1 MGKHVFVVLF
11 FFNFIEVIFMVD
23 KIVYITPE
31 DEGGVCNVDGNILEP
46 CLPLTNQVQDILAS
60 DENLDVKLLFLPGE
74 YYITNPFT
82 LSASNINALRL
93 LLYNGR
99 NVTIESTT
107 IINIKCAEKGSISMD
122 FYDIYILEVHS
133 LHITSC
139 TSDTALMNIT
149 GRTRY
154 VSLTDCSLQSN
165 RYLEHG
171 IVVSYQEQLFIN
183 ISGCTFKNNHL
194 NRNGPGKA
202 ILEISPSSTIDTA
215 SIELTVTH
223 CSFTS
228 NDGGGIYVKN
238 RYHTTAIVSIS
249 IHSSNFIDNRRI
261 GKGGAISITY
271 SRTVQVSLNLS
282 NNNFVGNNA
291 LKQGGAIY
299 VELKSTLLATIELS
313 NVVFESNSATNGGA
327 LYVLNLSHNNFVGN
341 NALKQG
347 GAIYVELI
355 STVLATIELSDTVF
369 ESNSASN
376 GGALYVLTY
385 RDTIDTDN
393 ITLINN
399 RATDSGGAMYLSNSF
414 INTGN
419 VFQVINNTA
428 TNTGGGIVLHESVL
442 EVCNIE
448 KEQEEASLTVFLNNR
463 VTASNGKGGAIF
475 ILAEIDCFPII
486 GQCQIRVVGCN
497 TTRKY
502 LQFGN
507 NYANNGSILYGGQ
520 LDKCEVVQRYN
531 EPSYFGYEEIPKLIT
546 TGNGSSYDNRS
557 YAITSE
563 AYRLC
568 FCYNSL
574 PECKQREMNVTR
586 YSGQTIQVFVAG
598 LDQMFMPVPTEIN
611 NKYTDKLADLDKGED
626 KYYLKGCEKMTL
638 HVYTSSE
645 LNYTTLKIQKTGI
658 CKDFS
663 ESFIRI
669 NTHIKPCPLGV
680 QQKEDRCGCDNRLR
694 KYSFI
699 SSCDIDR
706 QLIITKR
713 TGWLSYDKTHLRIHD
728 YCPLNFCT
736 QNKSISIDQP
746 DNQCAD
752 FHSGVL
758 CGSCVENFSI
768 ALGSWRCITCSHTDR
783 YNFIWLLVLM
793 AIAGIVLFFFISLF
807 KLTVSRGTLNGLI
820 LYANVISV
828 SGLLNLPG
836 CSIHPILSVFIS
848 WLNLDLGIETCF
860 FSGMDAYLKT
870 WLQFVFPLYIWVL
883 VGVII
888 ILCHYSQ
895 TAMKWMGRGNI
906 DVLATFFLLS
916 YTKILK
922 TIITGL
928 SVTEIKIARADN
940 VSDKLVSHKVW
951 TYDGNVDYLT
961 GKHLFLFSVSLFF
974 LVVVCLPYTLL
985 LTFGQYLRFMNERK
999 GLRWIIRSVVFIS
1012 IMDAYHAPY
1021 KKKYRFWT
1029 GLTLLIRCV
1038 LFTLF
1043 ATNTSNILL
1052 TNMFVVVLI
1061 TSLLLVARLYLFTS
1075 IYHNRGI
1082 DRLEL
1087 FFLLNLELLFL
1098 IILYLHGVGANITIT
1113 CKFTTVLI
1121 VITFVTFFGILIYHT
1136 FLRLTNTKAYKS
1148 IFLKLQNLSR
1158 AKRPASV
1165 KFMELSKEQHSTT
1178 VIELRESLLDSV
1190 EQ

>member
-1 MGKHVFVVLF
+1 MGKLVFAVLF
-11 FFNFIEVIFMVD
+11 FFSYIELIFMVD

-60 DENLDVKLLFLPGE
+60 DENLDVKLLFLPDE
-74 YYITNPFT
+74 YYITYPFT
-82 LSASNINALRL
+82 LSASNIHALRL
-93 LLYNGR
+93 LPYNGR

-107 IINIKCAEKGSISMD
+107 IINITCVEEGSISMD

-133 LHITSC
+133 LNITSC

-149 GRTRY
+149 GRTSY
-154 VSLTDCSLQSN
+154 VNLTDCSFQSN

-171 IVVSYQEQLFIN
+171 IVVSYQKQLFIN

-194 NRNGPGKA
+194 NRSGPGKA
-202 ILEISPSSTIDTA
+202 ILEISQSSTIDTA
-215 SIELTVTH
+215 RIELTVTH
-223 CSFTS
+223 CSFIS
-228 NDGGGIYVKN
+228 NDGGGISLKN
-238 RYHTTAIVSIS
+238 TYLDTLDIS

-261 GKGGAISITY
+261 GDGGAISITLNIAP
-271 SRTVQVSLNLS
+271 QVSFNLS
-282 NNNFVGNNA
+282 NNNFVGNKA
-291 LKQGGAIY
+291 SSYGGSLY
-299 VELKSTLLATIELS
+299 MELKFTRSS
-313 NVVFESNSATNGGA
+313 
-327 LYVLNLSHNNFVGN
+327 
-341 NALKQG
+341 
-347 GAIYVELI
+347 
-355 STVLATIELSDTVF
+355 TIELSDTVF
-369 ESNSASN
+369 ESNSASK
-376 GGALYVLTY
+376 GGALYVSTSRY
-385 RDTIDTDN
+385 KIDTNN

-399 RATDSGGAMYLSNSF
+399 RATDSGGAMYLSSSY
-414 INTGN
+414 IKTGN
-419 VFQVINNTA
+419 IFQVINNTA
-428 TNTGGGIVLHESVL
+428 KKSGGGIVLHESTL
-442 EVCNIE
+442 EICDIE
-448 KEQEEASLTVFLNNR
+448 KEQEEASLSVFLNNK
-463 VTASNGKGGAIF
+463 VTSSNGKGGAIF
-475 ILAEIDCFPII
+475 IPEIDCYSTINWCPI
-486 GQCQIRVVGCN
+486 RAVGCN

-507 NYANNGSILYGGQ
+507 NHANNGSILYGGH
-520 LDKCEVVQRYN
+520 LDKCVIGQRN
-531 EPSYFGYEEIPKLIT
+531 NGTSYFGYEEIPKLIT
-546 TGNGSSYDNRS
+546 TGNGSSYDNQS
-557 YAITSE
+557 YDITSE

-568 FCYNSL
+568 FCDNFL
-574 PECKQREMNVTR
+574 PECTQREMNVTR
-586 YSGQTIQVFVAG
+586 YSGQTIQVFVTG
-598 LDQMFMPVPTEIN
+598 LDQMFMPVPTVIN
-611 NKYTDKLADLDKGED
+611 NKYTDKLAYLDKGEN
-626 KYYLKGCEKMTL
+626 KYYPEGCEKMTL

-645 LNYTTLKIQKTGI
+645 LNFTTLTIQNTGM
-658 CKDFS
+658 CTDS
-663 ESFIRI
+663 NESLLRI
-669 NTHIKPCPLGV
+669 NTHIKLCPLGF
-680 QQKEDRCGCDNRLR
+680 QHKEDRCDCDNRLK

-699 SSCDIDR
+699 TSCDIDQ
-706 QLIITKR
+706 QLIITKGM
-713 TGWLSYDKTHLRIHD
+713 GWFSYDQTYLRIHD
-728 YCPLNFCT
+728 YCPLNFCI
-736 QNKSISIDQP
+736 QNNSISIDQP

-758 CGSCVENFSI
+758 CGSCAENFSI
-768 ALGSWRCITCSHTDR
+768 ALGSWRCIRCSHTER

-888 ILCHYSQ
+888 ILCHYSK

-916 YTKILK
+916 YTKISK

-940 VSDKLVSHKVW
+940 VSDKLVPHKVW

-961 GKHLFLFSVSLFF
+961 GKHLFLFLVSLFF
-974 LVVVCLPYTLL
+974 LVVVFLPYTLL
-985 LTFGQYLRFMNERK
+985 LTFGQYLHSMKAMK
-999 GLRWIIRSVVFIS
+999 GLKWIIKSGVFIS

-1021 KKKYRFWT
+1021 KKRYRFWT
-1029 GLTLLIRCV
+1029 GLTLLIRFA
-1038 LFTLF
+1038 LFTLL
-1043 ATNTSNILL
+1043 ATNTSNILV

-1061 TSLLLVARLYLFTS
+1061 TSILLVTRLLFS

-1082 DRLEL
+1082 DKLEL
-1087 FFLLNLELLFL
+1087 FFLFNLAFLSL

-1113 CKFTTVLI
+1113 CKFTTVSI
-1121 VITFVTFFGILIYHT
+1121 AIAFVTFFGILVYHT
-1136 FLRLTNTKAYKS
+1136 FLRLKDTKAYKN
-1148 IFLKLQNLSR
+1148 ILIKLQNLNHVQ
-1158 AKRPASV
+1158 RPSSV
-1165 KFMELSKEQHSTT
+1165 NIELSMEQYSTS

-1190 EQ
+1190 KQ

>member
-1 MGKHVFVVLF
+1 MGKLVFAVL
-11 FFNFIEVIFMVD
+11 FNFIELIFTVD
-23 KIVYITPE
+23 NIVYITPE
-31 DEGGVCNVDGNILEP
+31 DEGGVCNVDSKILKP
-46 CLPLTNQVQDILAS
+46 CLPLTNGVQDVLAS
-60 DENLDVKLLFLPGE
+60 NENLDIELLFLPGE

-82 LSASNINALRL
+82 LSASNRHTLRL
-93 LLYNGR
+93 QPYNGR
-99 NVTIESTT
+99 NVTTESTT
-107 IINIKCAEKGSISMD
+107 IINITCAEERSISMD
-122 FYDIYILEVHS
+122 FYDIHNLEVHS
-133 LHITSC
+133 LRITSC

-149 GRTRY
+149 GNTSY
-154 VSLTDCSLQSN
+154 VSLTDCSFQSN
-165 RYLEHG
+165 KYLEHG

-194 NRNGPGKA
+194 NRSGPGKA
-202 ILEISPSSTIDTA
+202 ILEISTSSTIDTA
-215 SIELTVTH
+215 RIELIVTH

-228 NDGGGIYVKN
+228 NNGGGISVKN
-238 RYHTTAIVSIS
+238 RSHTKIVSIS
-249 IHSSNFIDNRRI
+249 IHSSNFTNNRRI
-261 GKGGAISITY
+261 GNGGAISINY
-271 SRTVQVSLNLS
+271 SRIVQVSLNLS

-291 LKQGGAIY
+291 SRYGGAIY
-299 VELKSTLLATIELS
+299 VELKSTVFVTIEL
-313 NVVFESNSATNGGA
+313 N
-327 LYVLNLSHNNFVGN
+327 
-341 NALKQG
+341 
-347 GAIYVELI
+347 
-355 STVLATIELSDTVF
+355 DTVF
-369 ESNSASN
+369 ESNNASN

-385 RDTIDTDN
+385 GDTIDTDN

-399 RATDSGGAMYLSNSF
+399 RATDSGGAMYLSSSL

-428 TNTGGGIVLHESVL
+428 TNTGGGIVLHESIL
-442 EVCNIE
+442 EVCDIE

-463 VTASNGKGGAIF
+463 VTSSNGKGGAVF
-475 ILAEIDCFPII
+475 IPEIDCNRII
-486 GQCQIRVVGCN
+486 GCPITLAGCN
-497 TTRKY
+497 TRRKY

-507 NYANNGSILYGGQ
+507 NHANNGSILYGGH
-520 LDKCEVVQRYN
+520 LDKCVIGQRN
-531 EPSYFGYEEIPKLIT
+531 NGTSYFGYEEILNLIT
-546 TGNGSSYDNRS
+546 IGNVSSYDNRS
-557 YAITSE
+557 YDITSE

-568 FCYNSL
+568 FCDNSL
-574 PECKQREMNVTR
+574 PECTQRKMNVTR
-586 YSGQTIQVFVAG
+586 YSGQTIQVFVVG

-611 NKYTDKLADLDKGED
+611 NKYTNKLANLDKGED

-645 LNYTTLKIQKTGI
+645 LNFTTLKIQKTGI
-658 CKDFS
+658 SKDFS
-663 ESFIRI
+663 ESFIQI
-669 NTHIKPCPLGV
+669 NTHIKLCPLGF
-680 QQKEDRCGCDNRLR
+680 QQKQDRCDCDNRL
-694 KYSFI
+694 KEYSFI
-699 SSCDIDR
+699 TSCDIDR
-706 QLIITKR
+706 QLIITKGM
-713 TGWLSYDKTHLRIHD
+713 GWFGYDKTHLRIHD
-728 YCPLNFCT
+728 YCPLNFCI
-736 QNKSISIDQP
+736 QNNNISIDQP

-768 ALGSWRCITCSHTDR
+768 ALGSWRCIRCSHTDG

-928 SVTEIKIARADN
+928 SVIEIKIARADN
-940 VSDKLVSHKVW
+940 VSDKLVPHKVW
-951 TYDGNVDYLT
+951 TYDGNIDYLT

-999 GLRWIIRSVVFIS
+999 GLRWIVKSVVFIS

-1021 KKKYRFWT
+1021 KKRYRFWT

-1113 CKFTTVLI
+1113 CKFTTVSI
-1121 VITFVTFFGILIYHT
+1121 VITFVTFFGILVYHT

>member
-1 MGKHVFVVLF
+1 MGKLVFAVL

-60 DENLDVKLLFLPGE
+60 DENLEVKLLFLPGE
-74 YYITNPFT
+74 YYITNPFI
-82 LSASNINALRL
+82 LSISNIHALRL
-93 LLYNGR
+93 QPYNGR

-107 IINIKCAEKGSISMD
+107 IINITCAEEGSISMD
-122 FYDIYILEVHS
+122 FYDIYRLEVHS

-139 TSDTALMNIT
+139 TSDTAPMNIT
-149 GRTRY
+149 GRTSY
-154 VSLTDCSLQSN
+154 VNLTDCSFQSN

-194 NRNGPGKA
+194 NRSGSGRA

-223 CSFTS
+223 CSFII
-228 NDGGGIYVKN
+228 NDGGGIHVKN

-249 IHSSNFIDNRRI
+249 IQSSNFIDNRRI
-261 GKGGAISITY
+261 GNGGAISITY

-299 VELKSTLLATIELS
+299 VELKST
-313 NVVFESNSATNGGA
+313 
-327 LYVLNLSHNNFVGN
+327 FV
-341 NALKQG
+341 
-347 GAIYVELI
+347 
-355 STVLATIELSDTVF
+355 ATIELSDTVF

-376 GGALYVLTY
+376 GGALYVLTN
-385 RDTIDTDN
+385 RDTIDTNN
-393 ITLINN
+393 ITFINN
-399 RATDSGGAMYLSNSF
+399 RATDSGGAMYLSSSL
-414 INTGN
+414 IKTGN
-419 VFQVINNTA
+419 IFQVINNTA
-428 TNTGGGIVLHESVL
+428 INSGGGIVLHESVL
-442 EVCNIE
+442 EVCDIE
-448 KEQEEASLTVFLNNR
+448 KEQKEVSPTVFINNR
-463 VTASNGKGGAIF
+463 VTSSNGKGGAILF
-475 ILAEIDCFPII
+475 LAEIDCDPII
-486 GQCQIRVVGCN
+486 DWCPITLDGCN

-507 NYANNGSILYGGQ
+507 NHASNGSILYGGQ

-531 EPSYFGYEEIPKLIT
+531 EPSYFGYEEIPNLIT
-546 TGNGSSYDNRS
+546 TGNGSSYVNRS
-557 YAITSE
+557 YDITSE

-568 FCYNSL
+568 FCDNSL
-574 PECKQREMNVTR
+574 PECTQREMNVTR
-586 YSGQTIQVFVAG
+586 YSGQTIQVFVTG
-598 LDQMFMPVPTEIN
+598 LDQMFMPVPTVIN
-611 NKYTDKLADLDKGED
+611 NKYTDELADLGKGED
-626 KYYLKGCEKMTL
+626 KHFLKGCEKITS
-638 HVYTSSE
+638 HVYTSPE
-645 LNYTTLKIQKTGI
+645 LNFTTLKIKKTGI
-658 CKDFS
+658 CKDHS
-663 ESFIRI
+663 ESLLHI
-669 NTHIKPCPLGV
+669 NTHIKPCPLGF
-680 QQKEDRCGCDNRLR
+680 QHKEDRCGCDNRFK

-699 SSCDIDR
+699 SSCDIDQ
-706 QLIITKR
+706 QLIITKG
-713 TGWLSYDKTHLRIHD
+713 TGWFSYDKTHLRIHD

-736 QNKSISIDQP
+736 QNNNISIDQP

-768 ALGSWRCITCSHTDR
+768 ALGSWRCIRCSHTDG

-807 KLTVSRGTLNGLI
+807 KLTVSRGTLNELI

-895 TAMKWMGRGNI
+895 TVMKWMGRGNI

-940 VSDKLVSHKVW
+940 VSDKLVPHKVW

-961 GKHLFLFSVSLFF
+961 GKHLFLFLASLFF
-974 LVVVCLPYTLL
+974 LVVVFIPYTLL
-985 LTFGQYLRFMNERK
+985 LTFGQYLLSMRSRK
-999 GLRWIIRSVVFIS
+999 GLRWIVKSVVFIS
-1012 IMDAYHAPY
+1012 IMDTYHAPY
-1021 KKKYRFWT
+1021 KKRYRFWT
-1029 GLTLLIRCV
+1029 GLTLLIRFA

-1043 ATNTSNILL
+1043 ITNTSNILV

-1061 TSLLLVARLYLFTS
+1061 TSLLLIARLLFRVSS
-1075 IYHNRGI
+1075 IYHNSGI
-1082 DRLEL
+1082 DKLEL
-1087 FFLLNLELLFL
+1087 FFLFNLEFL
-1098 IILYLHGVGANITIT
+1098 SLAILYLHGVGANITII
-1113 CKFTTVLI
+1113 CKFTTVSI
-1121 VITFVTFFGILIYHT
+1121 AIAFVGFFGILVYHT
-1136 FLRLTNTKAYKS
+1136 FLRLKDTKTYKK
-1148 IFLKLQNLSR
+1148 IFIELQNFN
-1158 AKRPASV
+1158 RPASV
-1165 KFMELSKEQHSTT
+1165 DIELSKEQHSTT

>member
-1 MGKHVFVVLF
+1 MGKHVFAVLF
-11 FFNFIEVIFMVD
+11 FFNFIEIIFMID
-23 KIVYITPE
+23 KTIYITPE

-46 CLPLTNQVQDILAS
+46 CLPLTNQVQDVLAS
-60 DENLDVKLLFLPGE
+60 DENLDIKMLFLPGE

-82 LSASNINALRL
+82 LSASNIHALRL
-93 LLYNGR
+93 LPYNGR
-99 NVTIESTT
+99 NVMIEST
-107 IINIKCAEKGSISMD
+107 IIIDITCAEEGSISMD
-122 FYDIYILEVHS
+122 FYDIYRLEVYS

-139 TSDTALMNIT
+139 TSDTALMSIT
-149 GRTRY
+149 GSTRY
-154 VSLTDCSLQSN
+154 VSLTDCSFQSN
-165 RYLEHG
+165 KYLENG
-171 IVVSYQEQLFIN
+171 IVVFYQEQLFIN
-183 ISGCTFKNNHL
+183 ISGSIFMNNHL
-194 NRNGPGKA
+194 NNLGEA
-202 ILEISPSSTIDTA
+202 VLEIVTESSSDDFNSAHDLSIYLTDSYFDQNSGGILHIEGINPNNEELTA
-215 SIELTVTH
+215 IRELTVAH

-228 NDGGGIYVKN
+228 NDGGGISVKN
-238 RYHTTAIVSIS
+238 RHNTAVMYIS
-249 IHSSNFIDNRRI
+249 IHNSSFIDNRRI
-261 GKGGAISITY
+261 GDGGAISITDKN
-271 SRTVQVSLNLS
+271 TLNIILDLFNS
-282 NNNFVGNNA
+282 DFFGNNA
-291 LKQGGAIY
+291 SRDGGAIY
-299 VELKSTLLATIELS
+299 MALSFTLSSKILLT
-313 NVVFESNSATNGGA
+313 NVVFEN
-327 LYVLNLSHNNFVGN
+327 
-341 NALKQG
+341 
-347 GAIYVELI
+347 
-355 STVLATIELSDTVF
+355 
-369 ESNSASN
+369 NSASN
-376 GGALYVLTY
+376 GGALFINTY
-385 RDTIDTDN
+385 YGTIDTNN

-399 RATDSGGAMYLSNSF
+399 RATDSGGAMYLSYSF

-419 VFQVINNTA
+419 IFQVINNTA
-428 TNTGGGIVLHESVL
+428 TNYGGGIVLLRQSAL

-448 KEQEEASLTVFLNNR
+448 KEQEEESLTVFLNNR

-475 ILAEIDCFPII
+475 ILPEDDCDPIPEWCSI
-486 GQCQIRVVGCN
+486 TLAGCN

-502 LQFGN
+502 IKFKN
-507 NYANNGSILYGGQ
+507 NHANNGSILYGGQ
-520 LDKCEVVQRYN
+520 LDRCVIVQRYDGT
-531 EPSYFGYEEIPKLIT
+531 PYYYGYEEIPNLIT

-557 YAITSE
+557 YDITSE

-568 FCYNSL
+568 FCDNSL
-574 PECKQREMNVTR
+574 PECTQREMNVTR

-598 LDQMFMPVPTEIN
+598 LDQMFMPVPTVIN

-626 KYYLKGCEKMTL
+626 KHYLKGCEKMTL
-638 HVYTSSE
+638 HVYTSPE
-645 LNYTTLKIQKTGI
+645 LNFTTLKIGKTGI
-658 CKDFS
+658 CKDLS
-663 ESFIRI
+663 ESHLHI
-669 NTHIKPCPLGV
+669 NILIKPCPLGF
-680 QQKEDRCGCDNRLR
+680 QQKEDGCDCEKRLI

-699 SSCDIDR
+699 TSCDIDQ
-706 QLIITKR
+706 QLIITKG
-713 TGWLSYDKTHLRIHD
+713 TGWLSYDQIYLRIHN
-728 YCPLNFCT
+728 YCPLNFCI
-736 QNKSISIDQP
+736 QNNNISIDQP

-768 ALGSWRCITCSHTDR
+768 ALGSWRCIRCSHTER

-895 TAMKWMGRGNI
+895 TTMKLMGRGNI

-922 TIITGL
+922 TILTGL

-940 VSDKLVSHKVW
+940 VSDKLVPHKVW

-961 GKHLFLFSVSLFF
+961 GKHLFLFLVSLFF
-974 LVVVCLPYTLL
+974 LVVVFLPYTLL
-985 LTFGQYLRFMNERK
+985 LTFGQYLRSVRARK
-999 GLRWIIRSVVFIS
+999 GLRWIVKSVVFIS

-1021 KKKYRFWT
+1021 KKRYRFWT

-1043 ATNTSNILL
+1043 TTNTSNILL
-1052 TNMFVVVLI
+1052 TNVFTFILI
-1061 TSLLLVARLYLFTS
+1061 TSLLLVSRPLLNTTS
-1075 IYHNRGI
+1075 IYHNSGI
-1082 DRLEL
+1082 DKLEL
-1087 FFLLNLELLFL
+1087 FFLFNLEFL
-1098 IILYLHGVGANITIT
+1098 SLTILYLHGIGADITIT
-1113 CKFTTVLI
+1113 CKFTTVSI
-1121 VITFVTFFGILIYHT
+1121 AFSFVGFFGILVYHT
-1136 FLRLTNTKAYKS
+1136 FLRLTNTKGCKS
-1148 IFLKLQNLSR
+1148 IFLKLENLNCV
-1158 AKRPASV
+1158 KRPASV
-1165 KFMELSKEQHSTT
+1165 NIELSKEQHSTT

>member
-1 MGKHVFVVLF
+1 MMGKHVFAVLF

-46 CLPLTNQVQDILAS
+46 CLPLTNQVQDVLAS
-60 DENLDVKLLFLPGE
+60 DENIDIKLLFLPGE

-82 LSASNINALRL
+82 LSASNIHALRL
-93 LLYNGR
+93 QPYNGR
-99 NVTIESTT
+99 NVSTT
-107 IINIKCAEKGSISMD
+107 IINITCTEEGSISMD
-122 FYDIYILEVHS
+122 FYDIYRLEVHS

-149 GRTRY
+149 GSTRY
-154 VSLTDCSLQSN
+154 VSLTDCSFQSN

-171 IVVSYQEQLFIN
+171 IVVSYQKKLFIN

-194 NRNGPGKA
+194 NRSGPGEA
-202 ILEISPSSTIDTA
+202 ILEIFSFSTIRT
-215 SIELTVTH
+215 IRLTVTH
-223 CSFTS
+223 CSFTD
-228 NDGGGIYVKN
+228 NDGGGISVKN
-238 RYHTTAIVSIS
+238 GYLNTMAIF

-261 GKGGAISITY
+261 GDGGAISITY
-271 SRTVQVSLNLS
+271 SQGVEVIYNLS
-282 NNNFVGNNA
+282 NNNFVGNKA
-291 LKQGGAIY
+291 SRYGGAIY
-299 VELKSTLLATIELS
+299 VELKLTFFKTFEL
-313 NVVFESNSATNGGA
+313 T
-327 LYVLNLSHNNFVGN
+327 
-341 NALKQG
+341 
-347 GAIYVELI
+347 
-355 STVLATIELSDTVF
+355 DTVF
-369 ESNSASN
+369 ESNNASN
-376 GGALYVLTY
+376 GGALYVLTSH
-385 RDTIDTDN
+385 DTINTNN

-399 RATDSGGAMYLSNSF
+399 TATDSGGAMYLSYSF

-419 VFQVINNTA
+419 IFQVINNTA
-428 TNTGGGIVLHESVL
+428 RNYGGGIVLHESVL
-442 EVCNIE
+442 EVCDIH

-463 VTASNGKGGAIF
+463 VTSSNGKGGAIF
-475 ILAEIDCFPII
+475 ILAEIDCDSILDWCP
-486 GQCQIRVVGCN
+486 IRVVGCN

-520 LDKCEVVQRYN
+520 LDRCVIGQGYN
-531 EPSYFGYEEIPKLIT
+531 FGYEEIPNLIT

-557 YAITSE
+557 YDITSE

-568 FCYNSL
+568 FCDNSL
-574 PECKQREMNVTR
+574 PKCKQREMNVTR
-586 YSGQTIQVFVAG
+586 YSGQTIQVFVTG
-598 LDQMFMPVPTEIN
+598 LDQMFMPVPTVIN

-626 KYYLKGCEKMTL
+626 KYYLKGCEKITL
-638 HVYTSSE
+638 HVYTSPE
-645 LNYTTLKIQKTGI
+645 LNFTKLKIQKTGV
-658 CKDFS
+658 CKDHS
-663 ESFIRI
+663 ESLLHI
-669 NTHIKPCPLGV
+669 NTHIKLCPLGF
-680 QQKEDRCGCDNRLR
+680 QQKEDRCGCDKRLK

-699 SSCDIDR
+699 TSCDIDQ
-706 QLIITKR
+706 QLIITKG

-736 QNKSISIDQP
+736 QNNISILQP

-758 CGSCVENFSI
+758 CGSCVKNFSI
-768 ALGSWRCITCSHTDR
+768 ALGSWRCIRCSHTER
-783 YNFIWLLVLM
+783 YNFLWLLVLM

-807 KLTVSRGTLNGLI
+807 KLTVSRGTLNGLL

-836 CSIHPILSVFIS
+836 CSIHTILSVFIS
-848 WLNLDLGIETCF
+848 WLNLDLGIEICF
-860 FSGMDAYLKT
+860 FSGMDTYLKT

-940 VSDKLVSHKVW
+940 VSYKLVPHKVW

-961 GKHLFLFSVSLFF
+961 GKHLFLFLVSLLF
-974 LVVVCLPYTLL
+974 LVVVFIPYTLL
-985 LTFGQYLRFMNERK
+985 LTFGQYLLSMRARK
-999 GLRWIIRSVVFIS
+999 GLRWIVKSVVFIS

-1021 KKKYRFWT
+1021 KKYRFWT
-1029 GLTLLIRCV
+1029 GFMLLIRCAT
-1038 LFTLF
+1038 FTLLS
-1043 ATNTSNILL
+1043 TNTFIK
-1052 TNMFVVVLI
+1052 LI
-1061 TSLLLVARLYLFTS
+1061 TNIFAVALIISLILIARLYLFTS
-1075 IYHNRGI
+1075 IYHNSGI

-1087 FFLLNLELLFL
+1087 FFFFNLELLSL
-1098 IILYLHGVGANITIT
+1098 TLLYLHGVGANVTIT
-1113 CKFTTVLI
+1113 CKFMTVS
-1121 VITFVTFFGILIYHT
+1121 VTVAFVAFFGILVYHT
-1136 FLRLTNTKAYKS
+1136 FLRLTSTKAYKN
-1148 IFLKLQNLSR
+1148 IFRLQNFYHT
-1158 AKRPASV
+1158 KKPDSV
-1165 KFMELSKEQHSTT
+1165 NIELSKEQHSTT

>member
-1 MGKHVFVVLF
+1 MREKSLTIINNIAIVISSYLYITINFGKAGFPINYCLRTINKQSVSFKSQVWKCIATMEKLVFAVLF
-11 FFNFIEVIFMVD
+11 FFSYIELIFMVD

-46 CLPLTNQVQDILAS
+46 CLPLTNQVQDILAL
-60 DENLDVKLLFLPGE
+60 DENLDIELLFLPGE
-74 YYITNPFT
+74 YYITYPFT
-82 LSASNINALRL
+82 LSASNIHALRL
-93 LLYNGR
+93 LPYNER
-99 NVTIESTT
+99 NVTIKSTT
-107 IINIKCAEKGSISMD
+107 IINITCAEEGSISMD
-122 FYDIYILEVHS
+122 FYDIYILEVYS

-149 GRTRY
+149 GSTRY
-154 VSLTDCSLQSN
+154 VSLTNCSFQSN

-194 NRNGPGKA
+194 NRSDPGKA

-215 SIELTVTH
+215 RIELTVTH
-223 CSFTS
+223 CSFIS

-238 RYHTTAIVSIS
+238 RYRTTAIVSIS

-261 GKGGAISITY
+261 GNGGAISITY
-271 SRTVQVSLNLS
+271 HPVSFNLS
-282 NNNFVGNNA
+282 SNIFIGNNA
-291 LKQGGAIY
+291 SGHGGAIY
-299 VELKSTLLATIELS
+299 INVVHYSRIFLS
-313 NVVFESNSATNGGA
+313 N
-327 LYVLNLSHNNFVGN
+327 
-341 NALKQG
+341 
-347 GAIYVELI
+347 
-355 STVLATIELSDTVF
+355 TVF

-376 GGALYVLTY
+376 GGALYALTSY
-385 RDTIDTDN
+385 NYKIDTNN

-399 RATDSGGAMYLSNSF
+399 RATDSGGALYLSYSF

-419 VFQVINNTA
+419 IFQVINNTA
-428 TNTGGGIVLHESVL
+428 TNYGGGIVLRESAL
-442 EVCNIE
+442 EVCDIH

-463 VTASNGKGGAIF
+463 VTSSNGKGGAIF
-475 ILAEIDCFPII
+475 LLPEIDCNPII
-486 GQCQIRVVGCN
+486 DWCPITLAGCN
-497 TTRKY
+497 KTRKY

-507 NYANNGSILYGGQ
+507 NHASNGSILYGGQ
-520 LDKCEVVQRYN
+520 LDRCVIGQGYN
-531 EPSYFGYEEIPKLIT
+531 GPSYYGNEVIPNIIKFE
-546 TGNGSSYDNRS
+546 NDSNYNNQS

-563 AYRLC
+563 AYILC
-568 FCYNSL
+568 FCEKSL
-574 PECKQREMNVTR
+574 PKCAERKMDYIK
-586 YSGQTIQVFVAG
+586 YSGQTIQVFVVG
-598 LDQMFMPVPTEIN
+598 LDQMFMPVPTVIN
-611 NKYTDKLADLDKGED
+611 NKYTNELADLDKGED

-638 HVYTSSE
+638 HVYTSPE
-645 LNYTTLKIQKTGI
+645 LNFTTLKIEKTGI
-658 CKDFS
+658 CTNS
-663 ESFIRI
+663 YESLLHI
-669 NTHIKPCPLGV
+669 NTHIKPCPLGF

-694 KYSFI
+694 NYSFI
-699 SSCDIDR
+699 SSCDID
-706 QLIITKR
+706 QQSIITKG

-736 QNKSISIDQP
+736 QNNNISIDQP
-746 DNQCAD
+746 DNQCTD

-768 ALGSWRCITCSHTDR
+768 ALGSWRCIRCSHTER

-807 KLTVSRGTLNGLI
+807 KLTVSRGMLNGLL

-870 WLQFVFPLYIWVL
+870 WLQFAFPLYIWVL

-895 TAMKWMGRGNI
+895 TAMKWLGRGNI

-940 VSDKLVSHKVW
+940 VSDKLVPHKVW

-961 GKHLFLFSVSLFF
+961 GKHLFLFLASLFF
-974 LVVVCLPYTLL
+974 LVVVFIPYTLL
-985 LTFGQYLRFMNERK
+985 LTFGQYLLSMRARK
-999 GLRWIIRSVVFIS
+999 GLRWIVKSVVFIS
-1012 IMDAYHAPY
+1012 IMDTYHAPY
-1021 KKKYRFWT
+1021 KKRYRFWS
-1029 GLTLLIRCV
+1029 GLTLLIRFA

-1043 ATNTSNILL
+1043 ITNTSNILV

-1061 TSLLLVARLYLFTS
+1061 TSLLLIARLLFRVSS
-1075 IYHNRGI
+1075 IYHNSGI
-1082 DRLEL
+1082 DKLEL
-1087 FFLLNLELLFL
+1087 FFLFNLEFL
-1098 IILYLHGVGANITIT
+1098 SLAILYLHGVGANITII
-1113 CKFTTVLI
+1113 CKFTTVS
-1121 VITFVTFFGILIYHT
+1121 ITFSFVAFIGILVYLT
-1136 FLRLTNTKAYKS
+1136 FLRSTNTKAYKS
-1148 IFLKLQNLSR
+1148 IFLNLNLV
-1158 AKRPASV
+1158 KRPASV
-1165 KFMELSKEQHSTT
+1165 NIELSKEQHSTT

>member
-1 MGKHVFVVLF
+1 
-11 FFNFIEVIFMVD
+11 MVD

-31 DEGGVCNVDGNILEP
+31 DEGGVCNMDGNILEP

-74 YYITNPFT
+74 YYITYPFT
-82 LSASNINALRL
+82 LSASNIHALRL
-93 LLYNGR
+93 LPYNRR

-107 IINIKCAEKGSISMD
+107 IINITCTEEGSIIMD
-122 FYDIYILEVHS
+122 FYDIYNLEANS

-149 GRTRY
+149 GRTSY
-154 VSLTDCSLQSN
+154 VNLTDCSFQSN

-171 IVVSYQEQLFIN
+171 IVVSYQKQLFIN

-194 NRNGPGKA
+194 NRSGPGKA
-202 ILEISPSSTIDTA
+202 ILEMSQSSTIDTVR
-215 SIELTVTH
+215 IELTVTH
-223 CSFTS
+223 CSFIS
-228 NDGGGIYVKN
+228 NDGGGISLKN
-238 RYHTTAIVSIS
+238 TYLDTLDIS

-261 GKGGAISITY
+261 GDGGAISITLNIAP
-271 SRTVQVSLNLS
+271 QVSFNLS
-282 NNNFVGNNA
+282 NNNFVGNKA
-291 LKQGGAIY
+291 SRYGGSLY
-299 VELKSTLLATIELS
+299 MELKFTRSS
-313 NVVFESNSATNGGA
+313 
-327 LYVLNLSHNNFVGN
+327 
-341 NALKQG
+341 
-347 GAIYVELI
+347 
-355 STVLATIELSDTVF
+355 TIELSDTVF
-369 ESNSASN
+369 ESNNASK
-376 GGALYVLTY
+376 GGALYVSTSRY
-385 RDTIDTDN
+385 KIDTNN

-399 RATDSGGAMYLSNSF
+399 RATDSGGAMYLSSSY
-414 INTGN
+414 IKTGN
-419 VFQVINNTA
+419 IFQVINNTA
-428 TNTGGGIVLHESVL
+428 KKSGGGIVLHESTL
-442 EVCNIE
+442 EICDIK
-448 KEQEEASLTVFLNNR
+448 KEQEEASLSVFLNNR
-463 VTASNGKGGAIF
+463 VTSSNGKGGAIF
-475 ILAEIDCFPII
+475 FLAEIDCNPII
-486 GQCQIRVVGCN
+486 DWCPITLAGCN

-502 LQFGN
+502 LKFGN
-507 NYANNGSILYGGQ
+507 NYANKGSILYGGH
-520 LDKCEVVQRYN
+520 LDRCVIGQGYN
-531 EPSYFGYEEIPKLIT
+531 GTSYFGYEEIPKLIT

-568 FCYNSL
+568 FCDNFL
-574 PECKQREMNVTR
+574 PECTQREMNVTR
-586 YSGQTIQVFVAG
+586 YSGQTIQVFVTG
-598 LDQMFMPVPTEIN
+598 LDQMFMPVPTEVN
-611 NKYTDKLADLDKGED
+611 NKYTDKLAYLDKGES
-626 KYYLKGCEKMTL
+626 KYYPEGCEKMTL
-638 HVYTSSE
+638 HVYTSPE
-645 LNYTTLKIQKTGI
+645 LNFTTLDIRKTGV
-658 CKDFS
+658 CKDHS
-663 ESFIRI
+663 ESLLHI
-669 NTHIKPCPLGV
+669 NAHIIKPCPLGF
-680 QQKEDRCGCDNRLR
+680 QQKENRCDCEKRLI

-699 SSCDIDR
+699 TSCDIDQ
-706 QLIITKR
+706 QLIITKG
-713 TGWLSYDKTHLRIHD
+713 TGWLSYDKIHLRIHD

-736 QNKSISIDQP
+736 QNNNISILQP

-768 ALGSWRCITCSHTDR
+768 ALGSWRCIRCSHTER

-793 AIAGIVLFFFISLF
+793 AIAGIMLFFFISLF

-828 SGLLNLPG
+828 IDLPV

-940 VSDKLVSHKVW
+940 VSDKLVPHKVW

-961 GKHLFLFSVSLFF
+961 GKHLFLFLVSLFF
-974 LVVVCLPYTLL
+974 LVVVFIPYTLL
-985 LTFGQYLRFMNERK
+985 LTFGQYLLSMNASK
-999 GLRWIIRSVVFIS
+999 GLRWIVKSIVFIS

-1029 GLTLLIRCV
+1029 GLTLLIRFA
-1038 LFTLF
+1038 LFTLL

-1052 TNMFVVVLI
+1052 TNMFVVLI
-1061 TSLLLVARLYLFTS
+1061 TSILLITRLLFS
-1075 IYHNRGI
+1075 IYHNHGI
-1082 DRLEL
+1082 DKLEL
-1087 FFLLNLELLFL
+1087 FFLFNLEFLSLTILFL
-1098 IILYLHGVGANITIT
+1098 HRVDANTTIT
-1113 CKFTTVLI
+1113 CKFMTASKAFAF
-1121 VITFVTFFGILIYHT
+1121 VIFFGILVYHT
-1136 FLRLTNTKAYKS
+1136 FLRLKDTKAYKNFF
-1148 IFLKLQNLSR
+1148 IKLQNFNH

-1165 KFMELSKEQHSTT
+1165 NIELSKEQHSTT